1 MKLDFQDLAKKLM
14 GCACYDSESDFD
26 EILKIA
32 VLVQWNLDL
41 RKPDLRKN
49 LDLRK
54 FVATTDFLVHKVFD
68 LSKIF

>member
-1 MKLDFQDLAKKLM
+1 MKLDFQDLAKKLR

-41 RKPDLRKN
+41 RKPD
-49 LDLRK
+49 
-54 FVATTDFLVHKVFD
+54 
-68 LSKIF
+68 